1 MQYEVGDLVRHTK
14 LGPDIPPGLVLGA
27 TFCGATV
34 TVLWVGDFHPTYVSK
49 RNLEVISARV

>member
-1 MQYEVGDLVRHTK
+1 MKVGDLVRYKEADH
-14 LGPDIPPGLVLGA
+14 LGAGLVLGA

>member
-1 MQYEVGDLVRHTK
+1 MEVGDLVRHTK